1 MAGDTAVARAVAFAA
16 TVAFGVG
23 AFFGARFG
31 RRGERAPSP
40 TERAE
45 ETRAAAAGATSTSTP
60 RKGAPS
66 AHLEP
71 SPTRRPS
78 PATHQRSEMVAAP
91 IGVVHSC
98 FSRRNGTPRQ
108 GGDLVPSA
116 RCVLFLEKGLPR
128 DLLSGLDR
136 YSHCWVLYEFHANT
150 NKSEGRRNGGAVKG
164 KIRVPRL
171 DGAPV
176 GALATRTPH
185 RPNPIGL
192 SVGKIARVDSET
204 GAVTLGGCDLVDG
217 TPVLDIKPYV
227 PFCDAVLDAK
237 APGWVRLSGRS
248 GDGDGDGDGDEP
260 LEIKE
265 VRFDASAEAAVAAAY
280 LRSVK
285 ARRAR
290 RLAGLS
296 EAELKNA
303 GKRTSK
309 TTALS
314 RRDGTTGS
322 GARRDPEKRVS
333 AERSAPPSDAPI
345 GDSRESETKRA
356 KREAKARRQAGLAFP
371 DALYDSGESFVRFVK
386 EVLRLDVRAHR
397 ERAASADARKFET
410 YRVVLCDV
418 EVEYEVLE
426 EPHPR
431 AGRVVVVRGGTETVP
446 LATPGVTAD
455 RRPEK
460 KQTRVTPT
468 HP

>member
-31 RRGERAPSP
+31 RRGERAPS
-40 TERAE
+40 ERAE
-45 ETRAAAAGATSTSTP
+45 KTRAAAADATATSTP
-60 RKGAPS
+60 RDGAPS
-66 AHLEP
+66 ARPVP
-71 SPTRRPS
+71 SPTRQS
-78 PATHQRSEMVAAP
+78 VPATRQRSETVAAP

-108 GGDLVPSA
+108 GGDLVPNA
-116 RCVLFLEKGLPR
+116 RCVFFLEKGLPR

-150 NKSEGRRNGGAVKG
+150 NKNEGPLGTRNGGAVKG
-164 KIRVPRL
+164 KTRVPRL

-185 RPNPIGL
+185 RPTPIGL
-192 SVGKIARVDSET
+192 SVGKIVSVDSDT

-217 TPVLDIKPYV
+217 TPVLDVKPYV
-227 PFCDAVLDAK
+227 PFCDAVRDAK
-237 APGWVRLSGRS
+237 APRWVRRSGGVASRVAS
-248 GDGDGDGDGDEP
+248 GDGDSDGDGDEP
-260 LEIKE
+260 LEIE
-265 VRFDASAEAAVAAAY
+265 AVRFGAGAEAAVAAAY

-290 RLAGLS
+290 RLAGRS
-296 EAELKNA
+296 EAERKNA
-303 GKRTSK
+303 GRRTSK
-309 TTALS
+309 TTA
-314 RRDGTTGS
+314 RQEGR
-322 GARRDPEKRVS
+322 E
-333 AERSAPPSDAPI
+333 AE
-345 GDSRESETKRA
+345 GSRERTSPEPAEDAAETKRL

-386 EVLRLDVRAHR
+386 EVLRLDVRTHR
-397 ERAASADARKFET
+397 ERTASAEARKFET

-418 EVEYEVLE
+418 EVEYEIVE
-426 EPHPR
+426 APN
-431 AGRVVVVRGGTETVP
+431 AGRVVVVRGGAETTP
-446 LATPGVTAD
+446 LATPGVTTD

-460 KQTRVTPT
+460 KQTRVTPNR
-468 HP
+468 